1 MTQRNED
8 RGQAGNAVPL
18 VLANTSDSVL
28 LDYQFGF
35 RRPVVSISTAT
46 AYTVGATQTGT
57 VFTYGGAGSGIT
69 ITLCAPQPGLW
80 FEFAATGAIAS
91 AATIFTCATTDA
103 FIVAGTSAGV
113 GTVQA
118 GATSCEFA
126 LGGLYLE
133 FIGVSTSRYLLR
145 QWQGGAT
152 VASTNFLNG
161 AS

>member
-1 MTQRNED
+1 MANLD
-8 RGQAGNAVPL
+8 LSGQAGNALPKT
-18 VLANTSDSVL
+18 LANSSDSVL
-28 LDYQFGF
+28 LDYQLGL
-35 RRPVVSISTAT
+35 RRRVVSISTAT
-46 AYTVGATQTGT
+46 AYTVAATQTGT

-113 GTVQA
+113 GSLAA
-118 GATSCEFA
+118 GATTCEFTM
-126 LGGLYLE
+126 GGLYAEIL
-133 FIGVSTSRYLLR
+133 GVSTSRYLFR
-145 QWQGGAT
+145 QWKGGAT
-152 VASTNFLNG
+152 AASTNFFDG